1 MAHTLDYK
9 NSPPKYKDYQGRAN
23 KRFPNDVM
31 ITEKQFDG
39 IAKQSCHY
47 CGKKGPNGID
57 RIINDTG
64 YTLENCVSCCK
75 HCNYVKGD
83 LSLSDFQAW
92 VKRFV
97 AKQLKIVKQRKCTN
111 TDG

>member
-39 IAKQSCHY
+39 IAK
-47 CGKKGPNGID
+47 
-57 RIINDTG
+57 
-64 YTLENCVSCCK
+64 
-75 HCNYVKGD
+75 
-83 LSLSDFQAW
+83 
-92 VKRFV
+92 
-97 AKQLKIVKQRKCTN
+97 
-111 TDG
+111 